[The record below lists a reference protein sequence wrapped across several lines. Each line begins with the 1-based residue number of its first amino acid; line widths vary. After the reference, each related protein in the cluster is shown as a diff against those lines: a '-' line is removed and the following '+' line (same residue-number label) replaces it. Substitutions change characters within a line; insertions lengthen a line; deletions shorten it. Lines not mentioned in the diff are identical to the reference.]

1 MPPVALTLC
10 AARFWQGW
18 LPALF
23 NETVV
28 PLTGLG
34 APLPSF
40 PFFDLDHGLPSQWLM
55 RQFVMVLVARFRMSV
70 AEIVM
75 AYTLVSPHAIEP
87 HRHSQPT
94 PAQPVCPSP
103 KHQPPRN
110 NQADQMLRRYP
121 SLIRCYSVRPIFL
134 GSCVL
139 AVKVSRDADHPRYLS
154 SLHSCVQDV
163 FNLLDVTLL
172 SRIEHQ
178 LLEVLSSQPAP
189 IAPQPA
195 RPRISLPHSLCAPM
209 RCRCWTGGCPW
220 TPGNIKSTP
229 TRSSARQ
236 RTRSSRRP
244 CRTRARRGKLD
255 GPLYRSVGRRV
266 RAVRVRPCGGRPVSL
281 GAVSGVFFYWGA

>member
-1 MPPVALTLC
+1 M
-10 AARFWQGW
+10 
-18 LPALF
+18 
-23 NETVV
+23 

-34 APLPSF
+34 APLVSF
-40 PFFDLDHGLPSQWLM
+40 PFVDLDHVLPSQGLM

-75 AYTLVSPHAIEP
+75 AYTLVSPHTIEP
-87 HRHSQPT
+87 HHHSQPT
-94 PAQPVCPSP
+94 PRSRCPSP

-110 NQADQMLRRYP
+110 NQVDRMFWLNP
-121 SLIRCYSVRPIFL
+121 SLLRCYSVRPIFL
-134 GSCVL
+134 GCCVL
-139 AVKVSRDADHPRYLS
+139 AVKVSREGAPLSYL
-154 SLHSCVQDV
+154 LGRVQDV

-189 IAPQPA
+189 IAPQP
-195 RPRISLPHSLCAPM
+195 RPRISLPHSACAPM

-244 CRTRARRGKLD
+244 CRTRTRRG
-255 GPLYRSVGRRV
+255 S
-266 RAVRVRPCGGRPVSL
+266 
-281 GAVSGVFFYWGA
+281 